1 MPNYGTVPQ
10 SGLGSGV
17 GPTQLQPGDSMLLFG
32 KLVNGVV
39 TGETPTN
46 GISSIAIQ
54 RGLGPINTPAGIV
67 FEVQAAARTIL
78 ILGDQRR
85 YAGSVGSS
93 GGCAAIDHHQRS
105 RSDLYRRG
113 QFPVLCGLSERGLGD
128 GYCDRAEVAR

>member
-17 GPTQLQPGDSMLLFG
+17 GPTQLQPGDSM
-32 KLVNGVV
+32 LVNGVV

-78 ILGDQRR
+78 ILGTNVDTPAAWALAVGAPLSTITNEAEAI
-85 YAGSVGSS
+85 YTDAGNFLFYAAYPSAGSGT
-93 GGCAAIDHHQRS
+93 AIVIAQR
-105 RSDLYRRG
+105 
-113 QFPVLCGLSERGLGD
+113 
-128 GYCDRAEVAR
+128 